1 MGSVQGKCF
10 LGGTLMAGSDP
21 IDRFLQECRL
31 RTEHL
36 GQAKKQDNFS
46 HISAILRRGKKPF
59 FSKEELF
66 LFGKC

>member
-1 MGSVQGKCF
+1 
-10 LGGTLMAGSDP
+10 MAGSDP